1 MQQHNY
7 RVDPRMVPPIIMS
20 MSFGAFL
27 IFMEGATQ
35 KGFLLFALLFPFYYL
50 GAEVLARRIILNED
64 GITVQKLLRSVHM
77 DWREISALDMV
88 RTGRKV
94 FLILQGGQSR
104 PVLITNTIQPF
115 EELLKKLT
123 EQLADE
129 KVSEAVRELAKE
141 PPSKYGPLAQAWIVC
156 LLLLGIIV
164 GKLLGYG

>member
-1 MQQHNY
+1 MQQHIY
-7 RVDPRMVPPIIMS
+7 RVDPRMVPPVIMS

-35 KGFLLFALLFPFYYL
+35 KGLLLFALLFPFYYL
-50 GAEVLARRIILNED
+50 GAEILARKIILSEN
-64 GITVQKLLRSVHM
+64 GVTVQKFLRSVHM
-77 DWREISALDMV
+77 NWSEIEGLDVV

-115 EELLKKLT
+115 EEFLKRLT
-123 EQLADE
+123 EKLAEE
-129 KVSEAVRELAKE
+129 KVSEAVKQLVKE
-141 PPSKYGPLAQAWIVC
+141 PPSKYGPMAQTWIVC
-156 LLLLGIIV
+156 LLLLGIVV